1 MMQASIVKGSVNVS
15 ETDTNALWHRRLS
28 HMSERGLKCLLNL
41 RHEERKIDALAY
53 KSINSNLV
61 KRKKLNLVERTE
73 EESLV

>member
-1 MMQASIVKGSVNVS
+1 
-15 ETDTNALWHRRLS
+15 
-28 HMSERGLKCLLNL
+28 LLNL